1 MCTVLRCSTT
11 ITSSRTRSRS
21 SKLSTDLIESLLPRL
36 IRCYRSSGVGFPVPP
51 KQAIGPMNRVN
62 FLFQSGKPRSLNYI
76 GLHARYS
83 WSKTH
88 STTVTA
94 VTIPENRLWIFPH
107 RNARCRC
114 SPFDRE
120 ESMRVGSDR
129 ITTTIER
136 EWLAE
141 IVAGDEEDR
150 ISTDQTLLDETVRK
164 GLFALELRPLN
175 GMNPP
180 VP

>member
-1 MCTVLRCSTT
+1 
-11 ITSSRTRSRS
+11 
-21 SKLSTDLIESLLPRL
+21 
-36 IRCYRSSGVGFPVPP
+36 
-51 KQAIGPMNRVN
+51 
-62 FLFQSGKPRSLNYI
+62 
-76 GLHARYS
+76 
-83 WSKTH
+83 
-88 STTVTA
+88 
-94 VTIPENRLWIFPH
+94 
-107 RNARCRC
+107 
-114 SPFDRE
+114 
-120 ESMRVGSDR
+120 MRVGSDR